1 MKSDRGFFR
10 NGSTSYLGDHSYDA
24 AMKFCPRC
32 GLELLSRMDG
42 GRMRPTCP
50 GEGCGFVHYGDYSI
64 GAGAVV
70 LQEDRVLLIER
81 RTGDRVWWQIPGG
94 YVEADEAI
102 GDAVERE
109 VLEETGVSAQ
119 LIDVVGFRHAAAMRI
134 DRPVANI
141 YVVFRLDAI
150 AGDPRPDGVESY
162 RAAFFARDE
171 LDGVTGLSGES
182 RWAVET
188 AFDHREHRGLLPR
201 TWGDEPPRPGRSL
214 FGLFLP

>member
-1 MKSDRGFFR
+1 
-10 NGSTSYLGDHSYDA
+10 
-24 AMKFCPRC
+24 
-32 GLELLSRMDG
+32 MDG
-42 GRMRPTCP
+42 GRMRPVCP

-70 LQEDRVLLIER
+70 LRDDRVLLIER

-109 VLEETGVSAQ
+109 VLEETGITAQ
-119 LIDVVGFRHAAAMRI
+119 LIDVVGFRHAAGMRL

-141 YVVFRLDAI
+141 YVVFRLQAV
-150 AGDPRPDGVESY
+150 AGEPRPDGIESF

-171 LDGVTGLSGES
+171 LDSVTGLSGES

-188 AFDHREHRGLLPR
+188 AFDHRASRGLLQR
-201 TWGDEPPRPGRSL
+201 EWGDELPRPGRSL
-214 FGLFLP
+214 FGLMLP